1 VIRGNAVG
9 EMLRGLGHRRFVHK
23 FYQLLGLEDA
33 NERRCYSAEKGRC
46 VLEGATISPGEV
58 SVLDLAMGLTGTSGS
73 ALEELLRTPAH
84 RRVDVMEAG
93 TEIVPSA
100 FANIS
105 AFNASVAGLLE
116 ARLLEAYSRPAYIA
130 EQLGEVIPS
139 TKRSEKFI
147 GISTVGDASLERKPG
162 DPHVRA
168 AGGEQYVTTPETKNR
183 GIAIEVTREAVMFDL
198 TRDLLA
204 QAEKAADAL
213 ALRKEYL
220 MVDCVLGVTNTYN
233 YNGTSYN
240 TYQTA
245 TPWINNIQNPLVNWT
260 DYDEALQLFAG
271 MTDPETGEPIEV
283 RPNAVLAMPAEWVN
297 HSYYLNSAEVGR
309 YTSSLAEE
317 ARGRNPMYGMFQLLG
332 GPTYPYAYK
341 RARAADG
348 LNLSEANAKGL
359 WLLGDFKG
367 AFAWVQNLPL
377 TVLRANPSDH
387 EMADR
392 GLVFALFADE
402 MGTAAVKD
410 PRKVVKNRVEA

>member
-220 MVDCVLGVTNTYN
+220 MVDCVLGRHVVQHLPD
-233 YNGTSYN
+233 GH
-240 TYQTA
+240 
-245 TPWINNIQNPLVNWT
+245 
-260 DYDEALQLFAG
+260 ALDQQHPESAGQLDG
-271 MTDPETGEPIEV
+271 L
-283 RPNAVLAMPAEWVN
+283 R
-297 HSYYLNSAEVGR
+297 R
-309 YTSSLAEE
+309 SLAVV
-317 ARGRNPMYGMFQLLG
+317 RRHDRSRDGR
-332 GPTYPYAYK
+332 
-341 RARAADG
+341 
-348 LNLSEANAKGL
+348 
-359 WLLGDFKG
+359 
-367 AFAWVQNLPL
+367 
-377 TVLRANPSDH
+377 
-387 EMADR
+387 ADR
-392 GLVFALFADE
+392 GPAQRGARHAGGVGQPLLLPQL
-402 MGTAAVKD
+402 G
-410 PRKVVKNRVEA
+410 